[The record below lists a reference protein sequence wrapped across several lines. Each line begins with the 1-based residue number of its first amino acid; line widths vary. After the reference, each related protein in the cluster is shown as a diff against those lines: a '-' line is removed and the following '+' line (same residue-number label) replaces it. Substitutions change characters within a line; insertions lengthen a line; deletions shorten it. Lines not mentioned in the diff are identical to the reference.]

1 MHNLSCS
8 VPKGEGP
15 TRYSALWASPASPLR
30 RTITLAAASLTERLG
45 RRLSQFSVTQRGRLF
60 PTPKAS
66 AEIGVVHK
74 PELLRDSA
82 DLQLGY
88 RLTLVRFN
96 EVEVRESRTRHPVT
110 IDRGTGLK
118 LKLVPKQAGL
128 SLDSPWQRPGDEFIG
143 FL

>member
-1 MHNLSCS
+1 MRNLSCS
-8 VPKGEGP
+8 VPRGEGP
-15 TRYSALWASPASPLR
+15 TRYSALWASRASPLR
-30 RTITLAAASLTERLG
+30 STITLAAASITERLG
-45 RRLSQFSVTQRGRLF
+45 SRLPQISVTQWCRLF
-60 PTPKAS
+60 PTPKGS

-82 DLQLGY
+82 DRQLGY

-96 EVEVRESRTRHPVT
+96 EVEFRESRTRHPVT

-118 LKLVPKQAGL
+118 LKLVPI
-128 SLDSPWQRPGDEFIG
+128 RPGLALVSLWRMPGDAFIG